1 MVIRLIKDYDST
13 KDSLYLAQQRD
24 DLESIENGLNGLSN
38 SIANH
43 KSAVTAHT
51 SSQVAHGGGLTVYE
65 EIEIAK
71 ARLRNIILEAD
82 GTNIKETLDARV
94 DKRGKVYPSLRD
106 HLIAN
111 ETDLENLDS
120 IIQKEMTFDFTT
132 VPPVY
137 HTNLN
142 LADKTVLQCFVIDE
156 LTGDIYATQ
165 VASGNKDKSE
175 SFTITR
181 MNQNGVML
189 DSMTLIHGGHGT
201 TIGLERE
208 NGKIYIWSNYDVVD
222 SNGNTVGNDLVRFP
236 YTAGATLNGGSGGIK
251 RYNKFNDYYTIPVI
265 DRENG
270 FIAFRVKLNDGNSL
284 VELRKLTDVKSGVNK
299 VLGKVIIPSD
309 LHYLQGFTIDGYDLY
324 WYTGDTNNNTYPC
337 EITQFS
343 FKDGSLKKRIS
354 CDFGYGPD
362 GKYEDGFREPESIF
376 LYKDPK
382 TGKKSLFAGV
392 VTGAVGKRLAKV
404 YAYHSKENAA
414 KFGIDLAQGYQGY
427 KLTQN
432 SGYAKRLPEGLKALK
447 EFRQVGYYYMT
458 TPETKTLSDHPDSGD
473 AGWWFNIAPA
483 DRVGSVIQTLT
494 RNSTARPLKILT
506 RVVTSEGKEGE
517 WSEISAS
524 GKLPW
529 ANLPLKNGA
538 KNPDSNNRLQF
549 AVQGGFLYV
558 RGRVTIPK
566 KDGVDFATLP
576 VSARP
581 KKNAFKGC
589 PVGGTT
595 GDRKIVFRSNGNIS
609 ALGLIANNAGNVT
622 YTYIDEI
629 IKLN

>member
-24 DLESIENGLNGLSN
+24 DLESIENELNGLSN

-51 SSQVAHGGGLTVYE
+51 SSQVAHGSGLTVYE

-71 ARLRNIILEAD
+71 ARLRNIVLEAD
-82 GTNIKETLDARV
+82 GTNIKETIDARV

-106 HLIAN
+106 HLVAN

-120 IIQKEMTFDFTT
+120 MIQKEMSFDFTT

-165 VASGNKDKSE
+165 VASGNQDKSE

-208 NGKIYIWSNYDVVD
+208 NGKMYIWSNYNVVD

-270 FIAFRVKLNDGNSL
+270 FIAFRIRLEDDNSL
-284 VELRKLTDVKSGVNK
+284 VELRKLNDVKNGVNK
-299 VLGKVIIPSD
+299 VLGKVIIPND
-309 LHYLQGFTIDGYDLY
+309 LFYLQGFTIDGYDLY
-324 WYTGDTNNNTYPC
+324 WYTGDTNNKTYPC

-354 CDFGYGPD
+354 CNFGYGPD

-392 VTGAVGKRLAKV
+392 ATGAVGKRLAKV

-432 SGYAKRLPEGLKALK
+432 NGYSKRLPDGLKFLK
-447 EFRQVGYYYMT
+447 EFRQPGFYYMLT
-458 TPETKTLSDHPDSGD
+458 TETKTLSDHPDSGN
-473 AGWWFNIAPA
+473 AGWWLNIAPA
-483 DRVGSVIQTLT
+483 DRAGSVIQTLT
-494 RNSTARPLKILT
+494 RNATARPIKILT
-506 RVVTSEGKEGE
+506 RVVTNTGNVGD

-529 ANLPLKNGA
+529 ADLPLKNGA
-538 KNPDSNNRLQF
+538 KNPDSNYRLQF
-549 AVQGGFLYV
+549 AVQGGFLFV
-558 RGRVTIPK
+558 RGRVTIPQ

-576 VSARP
+576 ASARP
-581 KKNAFKGC
+581 KKNTYKSC
-589 PVGGTT
+589 PVAGTT

-609 ALGLIANNAGNVT
+609 ALGLFAKSASNAT

-629 IKLN
+629 IKLD

>member
-473 AGWWFNIAPA
+473 AGWWLNIAPA

>member
-24 DLESIENGLNGLSN
+24 DLESIENELNGLSN

-51 SSQVAHGGGLTVYE
+51 SSQVAHGSGLTVYE

-71 ARLRNIILEAD
+71 ARLRNIVLEAD
-82 GTNIKETLDARV
+82 GTNIKETIDARV

-106 HLIAN
+106 HLVAN

-120 IIQKEMTFDFTT
+120 MIQKELSFDFTT

-165 VASGNKDKSE
+165 VASGNQDKSE

-189 DSMTLIHGGHGT
+189 DSMTLTHGGHGT

-208 NGKIYIWSNYDVVD
+208 NGKMYIWSNYDVVD

-270 FIAFRVKLNDGNSL
+270 FIAFRIRLKDDNSL
-284 VELRKLTDVKSGVNK
+284 VELRKLSDVKNGVNK

-309 LHYLQGFTIDGYDLY
+309 LFYLQGFTIDGYDLY
-324 WYTGDTNNNTYPC
+324 WYTGDTNNKTYPC

-354 CDFGYGPD
+354 CNFGYGPD

-392 VTGAVGKRLAKV
+392 ATGAVGKRLAKV

-432 SGYAKRLPEGLKALK
+432 SGYAMRLPEGLKALK

-473 AGWWFNIAPA
+473 AGWWLNIAPA

>member
-1 MVIRLIKDYDST
+1 MVIRLIKDYNST

-106 HLIAN
+106 HLVAN

-120 IIQKEMTFDFTT
+120 MIQKELSFDFTT

-142 LADKTVLQCFVIDE
+142 LTDKTVLQCFVIDE

-165 VASGNKDKSE
+165 VASGNQDKSE

-208 NGKIYIWSNYDVVD
+208 NGKMYIWSNYNVVD

-236 YTAGATLNGGSGGIK
+236 YTAGATLNGGSGDIK
-251 RYNKFNDYYTIPVI
+251 RYNKFNDYYTIPAI

-270 FIAFRVKLNDGNSL
+270 LIAFRIRLKDDNSL
-284 VELRKLTDVKSGVNK
+284 VELRKLSDVKNGVNK
-299 VLGKVIIPSD
+299 VLGKVIIPND
-309 LHYLQGFTIDGYDLY
+309 LFYLQGFTIDGYDLY
-324 WYTGDTNNNTYPC
+324 WYTGDTNNKTYPC

-354 CDFGYGPD
+354 CNFGYGPD

-392 VTGAVGKRLAKV
+392 ATGAVGKRLAKV

-432 SGYAKRLPEGLKALK
+432 NGYSKRLPDGLKSLK
-447 EFRQVGYYYMT
+447 EFRQPGFYYMLT
-458 TPETKTLSDHPDSGD
+458 TETKTLSDHPDSGN
-473 AGWWFNIAPA
+473 AGWWLNIAPA
-483 DRVGSVIQTLT
+483 DRAGSVIQTLT
-494 RNSTARPLKILT
+494 RNATARPIKILT
-506 RVVTSEGKEGE
+506 RVVTNDGNVGD
-517 WSEISAS
+517 WSEISLS

-529 ANLPLKNGA
+529 ADLPLKNGA
-538 KNPDSNNRLQF
+538 KNPDSNYRLQF
-549 AVQGGFLYV
+549 AVQGGFLFV
-558 RGRVTIPK
+558 RGRVTIPQ

-576 VSARP
+576 ASARP
-581 KKNAFKGC
+581 KKNTYKSC
-589 PVGGTT
+589 PVAGTT

-609 ALGLIANNAGNVT
+609 ALGLFAKSASNAT

-629 IKLN
+629 IKLD

>member
-24 DLESIENGLNGLSN
+24 DLESIENELNGLSN
-38 SIANH
+38 TIANH

-106 HLIAN
+106 HLVAN

-120 IIQKEMTFDFTT
+120 MIQKELSFDFTT

-165 VASGNKDKSE
+165 VASGNQDKSE

-208 NGKIYIWSNYDVVD
+208 NGKMYIWSNYNVVD

-270 FIAFRVKLNDGNSL
+270 FIAFRIRLKDDNSL
-284 VELRKLTDVKSGVNK
+284 VELRKLSDVKNGVNK
-299 VLGKVIIPSD
+299 VLGKVTIPND
-309 LHYLQGFTIDGYDLY
+309 LFYLQGFTIDGYDLY
-324 WYTGDTNNNTYPC
+324 WYTGDTNNKTYPC
-337 EITQFS
+337 ELALFS

-354 CDFGYGPD
+354 CDFGHGPD
-362 GKYEDGFREPESIF
+362 GKYEDDFREPESIF
-376 LYKDPK
+376 LYKDPT

-392 VTGAVGKRLAKV
+392 ATGAVGKRLAKA
-404 YAYHSKENAA
+404 YAFHSKENAA

-432 SGYAKRLPEGLKALK
+432 NGYSKRLPDGLKSLK
-447 EFRQVGYYYMT
+447 EFRQPGFYYMLT
-458 TPETKTLSDHPDSGD
+458 TETKTLSDHPDSGN
-473 AGWWFNIAPA
+473 AGWWLNIAPA
-483 DRVGSVIQTLT
+483 DRAGSVIQTLT
-494 RNSTARPLKILT
+494 RNATARPIKILT
-506 RVVTSEGKEGE
+506 RVVTNTGNVGD

-529 ANLPLKNGA
+529 ADLPLKNGA
-538 KNPDSNNRLQF
+538 KNPDSNYRLQF
-549 AVQGGFLYV
+549 AVQGGFLFV
-558 RGRVTIPK
+558 RGRVTIPQ

-576 VSARP
+576 ASARP
-581 KKNAFKGC
+581 KKNTYKSC
-589 PVGGTT
+589 PVAGTT

-609 ALGLIANNAGNVT
+609 ALGLFAKSASNAT

-629 IKLN
+629 IKLD

>member
-24 DLESIENGLNGLSN
+24 DLESIENELNGLSN

-51 SSQVAHGGGLTVYE
+51 SSQVSHGSGLTVYE

-71 ARLRNIILEAD
+71 ARLRNIVLEAD
-82 GTNIKETLDARV
+82 GTNIKETIDARV

-111 ETDLENLDS
+111 ETDLENLGS

-251 RYNKFNDYYTIPVI
+251 RYNKFNDYYTVPVI

-324 WYTGDTNNNTYPC
+324 WYTGDTNNNSYPC

-376 LYKDPK
+376 LYKNPK

-473 AGWWFNIAPA
+473 AGWWLNIAPA

-538 KNPDSNNRLQF
+538 KNPDSNYRLQF
-549 AVQGGFLYV
+549 AVQGGFLFV
-558 RGRVTIPK
+558 RGRVTIPQ

-576 VSARP
+576 ASARP
-581 KKNAFKGC
+581 KKNTYKSC
-589 PVGGTT
+589 PVAGTT

-609 ALGLIANNAGNVT
+609 ALGLFAKSASNAT

-629 IKLN
+629 IKLD

>member
-106 HLIAN
+106 HLVAN

-120 IIQKEMTFDFTT
+120 MIQKELSFDFTT
-132 VPPVY
+132 VTPVY

-208 NGKIYIWSNYDVVD
+208 NGKVYIWSNYNVVD

-236 YTAGATLNGGSGGIK
+236 YTAGVTLNGGSGGIK

-270 FIAFRVKLNDGNSL
+270 FIAFRIRLQDDNSL
-284 VELRKLTDVKSGVNK
+284 VELRKLSDVKNGVNK

-309 LHYLQGFTIDGYDLY
+309 LFYLQGFTIDGYDLY
-324 WYTGDTNNNTYPC
+324 WYTGDTNNKTYPC

-354 CDFGYGPD
+354 CNFGYGPD

-392 VTGAVGKRLAKV
+392 ATGAVGKRLAKV

-432 SGYAKRLPEGLKALK
+432 NGYSKRLPDGLKSLK
-447 EFRQVGYYYMT
+447 EFRQPGFYYMLT
-458 TPETKTLSDHPDSGD
+458 TETKTLSDHPDSGN
-473 AGWWFNIAPA
+473 AGWWLNIAPA
-483 DRVGSVIQTLT
+483 DRAGSVIQTLT
-494 RNSTARPLKILT
+494 RNATARPIKILT
-506 RVVTSEGKEGE
+506 RVVTNTGNVGD

-529 ANLPLKNGA
+529 ADLPLKNGA
-538 KNPDSNNRLQF
+538 KNPDSNYRLQF
-549 AVQGGFLYV
+549 AVQGGFLFV
-558 RGRVTIPK
+558 RGRVTIPQ

-576 VSARP
+576 ASARP
-581 KKNAFKGC
+581 KKNTYKSC
-589 PVGGTT
+589 PVAGTT

-609 ALGLIANNAGNVT
+609 ALGLFAKSASNAT

-629 IKLN
+629 IKLD

>member
-189 DSMTLIHGGHGT
+189 DSMTLKHGGHGT

-473 AGWWFNIAPA
+473 AGWWLNIAPA

>member
-51 SSQVAHGGGLTVYE
+51 SSQVAHGSGLTVYE

-71 ARLRNIILEAD
+71 ARLRNIVLEAD
-82 GTNIKETLDARV
+82 GTNIKETIDARV
-94 DKRGKVYPSLRD
+94 DKRGKIYPSLRD
-106 HLIAN
+106 HLVAN

-120 IIQKEMTFDFTT
+120 MIQKEMSFDFTT

-165 VASGNKDKSE
+165 VASGNQDKSE

-208 NGKIYIWSNYDVVD
+208 NGKMYIWSNYDVVD

-299 VLGKVIIPSD
+299 VLGKVTIPSD

-362 GKYEDGFREPESIF
+362 GKYEDDFREPESIF
-376 LYKDPK
+376 LYKDPM

-473 AGWWFNIAPA
+473 AGWWLNIAPA

-529 ANLPLKNGA
+529 ENLPLKNGA

>member
-51 SSQVAHGGGLTVYE
+51 SSQVAHGSGLTVYE
-65 EIEIAK
+65 EIEVAK
-71 ARLRNIILEAD
+71 ARLRNIVLEAD
-82 GTNIKETLDARV
+82 GTNIKETIDARV

-106 HLIAN
+106 HLVAN

-120 IIQKEMTFDFTT
+120 MIQKEMSFDFTT

-165 VASGNKDKSE
+165 VASGNQDKSE

-208 NGKIYIWSNYDVVD
+208 NGKVYIWSNYNVVD

-251 RYNKFNDYYTIPVI
+251 RFNKFNDYYTVPVI

-270 FIAFRVKLNDGNSL
+270 LIAFRIKLKDDNSL
-284 VELRKLTDVKSGVNK
+284 VELRKLSDVKNGVNK

-309 LHYLQGFTIDGYDLY
+309 LFYLQGFTIDGYDLY
-324 WYTGDTNNNTYPC
+324 WYTGDTNNKTYPC

-354 CDFGYGPD
+354 CNFGYGPD

-392 VTGAVGKRLAKV
+392 ATGAVGKRLAKV

-432 SGYAKRLPEGLKALK
+432 NGYSKRLPDGLKSLK
-447 EFRQVGYYYMT
+447 EFRQPGFYYMLT
-458 TPETKTLSDHPDSGD
+458 TETKTLSDHPDSGN
-473 AGWWFNIAPA
+473 AGWWLNIAPA
-483 DRVGSVIQTLT
+483 DRAGSVIQTLT
-494 RNSTARPLKILT
+494 RNATARPIKILT
-506 RVVTSEGKEGE
+506 RVVTNDGKVGD
-517 WSEISAS
+517 WSEVSAS

-529 ANLPLKNGA
+529 ADLPLKNGA
-538 KNPDSNNRLQF
+538 KNPDSKNRLQF

-558 RGRVTIPK
+558 RGRVIIPK

-581 KKNAFKGC
+581 KKNVFKSC
-589 PVGGTT
+589 PVAGTT
-595 GDRKIVFRSNGNIS
+595 GERKIVFRSIGNIS
-609 ALGLIANNAGNVT
+609 ALGIFVKNESNAT

-629 IKLN
+629 IKLD

>member
-106 HLIAN
+106 HLVAN

-120 IIQKEMTFDFTT
+120 MIQKELSFDFTT
-132 VPPVY
+132 VTPVY

-181 MNQNGVML
+181 MNQNGVMQ

-208 NGKIYIWSNYDVVD
+208 NGKVYIWSNYNVVD

-236 YTAGATLNGGSGGIK
+236 YTAGVTLNGGSGGIK

-270 FIAFRVKLNDGNSL
+270 FIAFRIRLQDDNSL
-284 VELRKLTDVKSGVNK
+284 VELRKLSDVKNGVNK

-309 LHYLQGFTIDGYDLY
+309 LFYLQGFTIDGYDLY
-324 WYTGDTNNNTYPC
+324 WYTGDTNNKTYPC

-354 CDFGYGPD
+354 CNFGYGPD

-392 VTGAVGKRLAKV
+392 ATGAVGKRLAKV

-432 SGYAKRLPEGLKALK
+432 NGYSKRLPDGLKSLK
-447 EFRQVGYYYMT
+447 EFRQPGFYYMLT
-458 TPETKTLSDHPDSGD
+458 TETKTLSDHPDSGN
-473 AGWWFNIAPA
+473 AGWWLNIAPA
-483 DRVGSVIQTLT
+483 DHAGSVIQTLT
-494 RNSTARPLKILT
+494 RNATARPIKILT
-506 RVVTSEGKEGE
+506 RVVTNTGNVGE

-529 ANLPLKNGA
+529 ADLPLKNGA
-538 KNPDSNNRLQF
+538 KNPDSNYRLQF
-549 AVQGGFLYV
+549 AVQGGFLFV
-558 RGRVTIPK
+558 RGRVTIPQ

-576 VSARP
+576 ASARP
-581 KKNAFKGC
+581 KKNTYKSC
-589 PVGGTT
+589 PVAGTT

-609 ALGLIANNAGNVT
+609 ALGLFAKSASNAT

-629 IKLN
+629 IKLD

>member
-24 DLESIENGLNGLSN
+24 DLESIENELNGLSN
-38 SIANH
+38 TIANH

-51 SSQVAHGGGLTVYE
+51 SSQVAHGSGLTVYE

-71 ARLRNIILEAD
+71 ARLRNIVLEAD
-82 GTNIKETLDARV
+82 GTNIKETIDARV

-106 HLIAN
+106 HLVAN

-120 IIQKEMTFDFTT
+120 MIQKEMSFDFTT

-165 VASGNKDKSE
+165 VASGNQDKSE

-208 NGKIYIWSNYDVVD
+208 NGKVYIWSNYNVVD

-270 FIAFRVKLNDGNSL
+270 FIAFRIRLEDDNSL
-284 VELRKLTDVKSGVNK
+284 VELRKLNDVKNGVNK
-299 VLGKVIIPSD
+299 VLGKVIIPND
-309 LHYLQGFTIDGYDLY
+309 LFYLQGFTIDGYDLY
-324 WYTGDTNNNTYPC
+324 WYTGDTNNKTYPC

-354 CDFGYGPD
+354 CNFGYGPD

-392 VTGAVGKRLAKV
+392 ATGAVGKRLAKV

-432 SGYAKRLPEGLKALK
+432 NGYSKRLPDGLKSLK
-447 EFRQVGYYYMT
+447 EFRQPGFYYMLT
-458 TPETKTLSDHPDSGD
+458 TETKTLSDHPDSGN
-473 AGWWFNIAPA
+473 AGWWLNIAPA
-483 DRVGSVIQTLT
+483 DRAGSVIQTLT
-494 RNSTARPLKILT
+494 RNATARPIKILT
-506 RVVTSEGKEGE
+506 RVVTNTGNVGD

-529 ANLPLKNGA
+529 ADLPLKNGV
-538 KNPDSNNRLQF
+538 KNPDSNYRLQF
-549 AVQGGFLYV
+549 AVQGGFLFV
-558 RGRVTIPK
+558 RGRVTIPQ

-576 VSARP
+576 ASARP
-581 KKNAFKGC
+581 KKNTYKSC
-589 PVGGTT
+589 PVAGTT

-609 ALGLIANNAGNVT
+609 ALGLFAKSASNAT

-629 IKLN
+629 IKLD

>member
-24 DLESIENGLNGLSN
+24 DLESIENELNGLSN

-51 SSQVAHGGGLTVYE
+51 SSQVAHGSGLTVYE

-71 ARLRNIILEAD
+71 ARLRNIVLEAD
-82 GTNIKETLDARV
+82 GTNIKETIDARV

-120 IIQKEMTFDFTT
+120 MIQKEMSFDFTT

-165 VASGNKDKSE
+165 VASGNQDKSE

-208 NGKIYIWSNYDVVD
+208 NGKMYIWSNYNVVD

-251 RYNKFNDYYTIPVI
+251 RYNKFNDYYTVPVI

-270 FIAFRVKLNDGNSL
+270 LIAFRIKLKDDNSL
-284 VELRKLTDVKSGVNK
+284 VELRKLSDVKNGVNK

-309 LHYLQGFTIDGYDLY
+309 LFYLQGFTIDGYDLY
-324 WYTGDTNNNTYPC
+324 WYTGDTNNKTYPC

-354 CDFGYGPD
+354 CNFGYGPD

-392 VTGAVGKRLAKV
+392 ATGAVGKRLAKV

-432 SGYAKRLPEGLKALK
+432 NGYSKRLPDGLKSLK
-447 EFRQVGYYYMT
+447 EFRQPGFYYMLT
-458 TPETKTLSDHPDSGD
+458 TETKTLSDHPDSGN
-473 AGWWFNIAPA
+473 AGWWLNIAPA
-483 DRVGSVIQTLT
+483 DRAGSVIQTLT
-494 RNSTARPLKILT
+494 RNATARPIKILT
-506 RVVTSEGKEGE
+506 RVVTNDGKVGD
-517 WSEISAS
+517 WSEVSAS

-529 ANLPLKNGA
+529 ADLPLKNGA
-538 KNPDSNNRLQF
+538 KNPDSNYRLQF
-549 AVQGGFLYV
+549 AVQGGFLFV
-558 RGRVTIPK
+558 RGRVTIPQ

-581 KKNAFKGC
+581 KKNTYKSC
-589 PVGGTT
+589 PVAGTT

-609 ALGLIANNAGNVT
+609 ALGLFAKSASNAT

-629 IKLN
+629 IKLD

>member
-24 DLESIENGLNGLSN
+24 DLESIENELNGLSN

-51 SSQVAHGGGLTVYE
+51 SSQVAHGSGLTVYE

-71 ARLRNIILEAD
+71 ARLRNIVLEAD
-82 GTNIKETLDARV
+82 GTNIKETIDARV
-94 DKRGKVYPSLRD
+94 NKRGKVYPSLRD
-106 HLIAN
+106 HLVAN

-120 IIQKEMTFDFTT
+120 MIQKEMSFDFTT

-165 VASGNKDKSE
+165 VASGNQDKSE

-208 NGKIYIWSNYDVVD
+208 NGKMYIWSNYNVVD

-236 YTAGATLNGGSGGIK
+236 YTAGATFNGGSGGIR

-270 FIAFRVKLNDGNSL
+270 FIAFRIRLEDDNSL
-284 VELRKLTDVKSGVNK
+284 VELRKLNDVKNGVNK
-299 VLGKVIIPSD
+299 VLGKVIIPND
-309 LHYLQGFTIDGYDLY
+309 LFYLQGFTIDGYDLY
-324 WYTGDTNNNTYPC
+324 WYTGDTNNKTYPC

-354 CDFGYGPD
+354 CNFGYGPD

-392 VTGAVGKRLAKV
+392 ATGAVGKRLAKV

-432 SGYAKRLPEGLKALK
+432 NGYSKRLPDGLKSLK
-447 EFRQVGYYYMT
+447 EFRQPGFYYMLT
-458 TPETKTLSDHPDSGD
+458 TETKTLSDHPDSGN
-473 AGWWFNIAPA
+473 AGWWLNIAPA
-483 DRVGSVIQTLT
+483 DRAGSVIQTLT
-494 RNSTARPLKILT
+494 RNATARPIKILT
-506 RVVTSEGKEGE
+506 RVVTNTGNVGD

-529 ANLPLKNGA
+529 ADLPLKNGA
-538 KNPDSNNRLQF
+538 KNPESNYRLQF
-549 AVQGGFLYV
+549 AVQGGFLFV
-558 RGRVTIPK
+558 RGRVTIPQ

-576 VSARP
+576 ASARP
-581 KKNAFKGC
+581 KKNTYKSC
-589 PVGGTT
+589 PVAGTT

-609 ALGLIANNAGNVT
+609 ALGLFAKSASNAT

-629 IKLN
+629 IKLD

>member
-24 DLESIENGLNGLSN
+24 DLESIENELNGLSN

-51 SSQVAHGGGLTVYE
+51 SSQVAHGSGLTVYE

-71 ARLRNIILEAD
+71 ARLRNIVLEAD
-82 GTNIKETLDARV
+82 GTNIKETIDARV

-106 HLIAN
+106 HLVAN

-120 IIQKEMTFDFTT
+120 MIQKELSFDFTT

-165 VASGNKDKSE
+165 VASGNQDKSE

-208 NGKIYIWSNYDVVD
+208 NGKVYIWSNYNVVD

-270 FIAFRVKLNDGNSL
+270 FIAFRIRLKDDNSL
-284 VELRKLTDVKSGVNK
+284 VELRKLSDVKNGVNK

-309 LHYLQGFTIDGYDLY
+309 LFYLQGFTIDGYDLY
-324 WYTGDTNNNTYPC
+324 WYTGDTNNKTYPC

-354 CDFGYGPD
+354 CNFGYGPD

-392 VTGAVGKRLAKV
+392 ATGAVGKRLAKV

-432 SGYAKRLPEGLKALK
+432 NGYSKRLPDGLKSLK
-447 EFRQVGYYYMT
+447 EFRQPGFYYMLT
-458 TPETKTLSDHPDSGD
+458 TETKTLSDHPDSGN
-473 AGWWFNIAPA
+473 AGWWLNIAPA
-483 DRVGSVIQTLT
+483 DRAGSVIQTLT
-494 RNSTARPLKILT
+494 RNATARPIKILT
-506 RVVTSEGKEGE
+506 RVVTNDGKVGD
-517 WSEISAS
+517 WSEVSAS

-529 ANLPLKNGA
+529 ADLPLKNGA
-538 KNPDSNNRLQF
+538 KNPDSNYRLQF
-549 AVQGGFLYV
+549 AVQGGFLFV
-558 RGRVTIPK
+558 RGRVTIPQ

-581 KKNAFKGC
+581 KKNTYKSC
-589 PVGGTT
+589 PVAGTT

-609 ALGLIANNAGNVT
+609 ALGLFAKSASNAT

-629 IKLN
+629 IKLD

>member
-24 DLESIENGLNGLSN
+24 DLESIENELNGLSN

-51 SSQVAHGGGLTVYE
+51 SSQVAHGSGLTVYE

-71 ARLRNIILEAD
+71 ARLRNIVLEAD
-82 GTNIKETLDARV
+82 GTNIKETIDARV

-106 HLIAN
+106 HLVAN

-120 IIQKEMTFDFTT
+120 MIQKEMSFDFTT

-142 LADKTVLQCFVIDE
+142 LADKTILQCFVIDE

-165 VASGNKDKSE
+165 VASGNQDKSE

-208 NGKIYIWSNYDVVD
+208 NGKMYIWSNYNVVD

-270 FIAFRVKLNDGNSL
+270 LIAFRIRLEDDNSL
-284 VELRKLTDVKSGVNK
+284 VELRKLNDVKNGVNK
-299 VLGKVIIPSD
+299 VLGKVIIPND
-309 LHYLQGFTIDGYDLY
+309 LFYLQGFTIDGYDLY
-324 WYTGDTNNNTYPC
+324 WYTGDTNNKTYPC

-343 FKDGSLKKRIS
+343 FKDGNLKKRIS
-354 CDFGYGPD
+354 CNFGYGPD

-392 VTGAVGKRLAKV
+392 ATGAVGKRLAKV

-432 SGYAKRLPEGLKALK
+432 NGYSKRLPDGLKSLK
-447 EFRQVGYYYMT
+447 EFRQPGFYYMLT
-458 TPETKTLSDHPDSGD
+458 TETKTLSDHPDSGN
-473 AGWWFNIAPA
+473 AGWWLNIAPA
-483 DRVGSVIQTLT
+483 DRAGSVIQTLT
-494 RNSTARPLKILT
+494 RNATARPIKILT
-506 RVVTSEGKEGE
+506 RVVTNTGNVGD

-529 ANLPLKNGA
+529 ADLPLKNGA
-538 KNPDSNNRLQF
+538 KNPDSNYRLQF
-549 AVQGGFLYV
+549 AVQGGFLFV
-558 RGRVTIPK
+558 RGRVTIPQ

-576 VSARP
+576 ASARP
-581 KKNAFKGC
+581 KKNTYKSC
-589 PVGGTT
+589 PVAGTT

-609 ALGLIANNAGNVT
+609 ALGLFAKSESNAT

-629 IKLN
+629 IKLD

>member
-24 DLESIENGLNGLSN
+24 DLESIEHGLNGLSN

-51 SSQVAHGGGLTVYE
+51 SSQVAHGNGLTVYE

-71 ARLRNIILEAD
+71 ARLRNIVLEAD
-82 GTNIKETLDARV
+82 GTNIKETIDARV

-106 HLIAN
+106 HLVAN
-111 ETDLENLDS
+111 ETNLENLDS
-120 IIQKEMTFDFTT
+120 MIQKEMSFDFTT

-165 VASGNKDKSE
+165 VASGNQDKSE

-181 MNQNGVML
+181 MNKNGVML

-208 NGKIYIWSNYDVVD
+208 NGKVYIWSNYNVVD

-270 FIAFRVKLNDGNSL
+270 FIAFRIRLQDDNSL
-284 VELRKLTDVKSGVNK
+284 VELRKLSDVKNGVNK
-299 VLGKVIIPSD
+299 VLGKVIIPGD
-309 LHYLQGFTIDGYDLY
+309 LFYLQGFTIDGYDLY
-324 WYTGDTNNNTYPC
+324 WYTGDTNNKTYPC

-354 CDFGYGPD
+354 CNFGYGPD

-392 VTGAVGKRLAKV
+392 ATGAVGKRLAKV

-458 TPETKTLSDHPDSGD
+458 TLETKTLSDHPDSGD
-473 AGWWFNIAPA
+473 AGWWLNIAPA

-538 KNPDSNNRLQF
+538 KNPDSNYRLQF
-549 AVQGGFLYV
+549 AVQGGFLFV
-558 RGRVTIPK
+558 RGRVTIPQ

-576 VSARP
+576 ASARP
-581 KKNAFKGC
+581 KKNTYKSC
-589 PVGGTT
+589 PVAGTT

-609 ALGLIANNAGNVT
+609 ALGLFAKSASNAT

-629 IKLN
+629 IKLD

>member
-24 DLESIENGLNGLSN
+24 DLESIENELNGLSN

-51 SSQVAHGGGLTVYE
+51 SSQVAHGSGLTVYE

-71 ARLRNIILEAD
+71 ARLSNIVLEAD
-82 GTNIKETLDARV
+82 GTNIKETIDARV

-106 HLIAN
+106 HLVAN

-120 IIQKEMTFDFTT
+120 MIQKELSFDFTT
-132 VPPVY
+132 VLPVY

-165 VASGNKDKSE
+165 VASGNQDKSE

-208 NGKIYIWSNYDVVD
+208 NGKMYIWSNYDVVD
-222 SNGNTVGNDLVRFP
+222 SNGNAVGNDLVRFP

-270 FIAFRVKLNDGNSL
+270 FIAFRVKLIDGNSL
-284 VELRKLTDVKSGVNK
+284 VELRKLSDVKNGVNK

-309 LHYLQGFTIDGYDLY
+309 LFYLQGFTIDGYDLY
-324 WYTGDTNNNTYPC
+324 WYTGDTNNKTYPC

-354 CDFGYGPD
+354 CNFGYGPD

-392 VTGAVGKRLAKV
+392 ATGAVGKRLAKV

-432 SGYAKRLPEGLKALK
+432 NGYSKRLPDGLKSLK
-447 EFRQVGYYYMT
+447 EFRQPGFYYMLT
-458 TPETKTLSDHPDSGD
+458 TETKTLSDHPDSGN
-473 AGWWFNIAPA
+473 AGWWLNIAPA
-483 DRVGSVIQTLT
+483 DRAGSVIQTLT
-494 RNSTARPLKILT
+494 RNATARPIKILT
-506 RVVTSEGKEGE
+506 RVVTNDGKVGD

-538 KNPDSNNRLQF
+538 KNPDSNYRLQF
-549 AVQGGFLYV
+549 AVQGGFLFV
-558 RGRVTIPK
+558 RGRVTIPQ

-576 VSARP
+576 ASARP
-581 KKNAFKGC
+581 KKNTYKSC
-589 PVGGTT
+589 PVAGTT

-609 ALGLIANNAGNVT
+609 ALGLFAKSASNAT

-629 IKLN
+629 IKLD

>member
-38 SIANH
+38 SIATH

-94 DKRGKVYPSLRD
+94 DKRGKIYPSLRD
-106 HLIAN
+106 HLVAN

-120 IIQKEMTFDFTT
+120 MIQKEMSFDFTT

-165 VASGNKDKSE
+165 VASGNQDKSE

-208 NGKIYIWSNYDVVD
+208 NGKMYIWSNYDVVD
-222 SNGNTVGNDLVRFP
+222 SNGNAVGNDLVRFP

-270 FIAFRVKLNDGNSL
+270 FIAFRVKLIDGNSL
-284 VELRKLTDVKSGVNK
+284 VELRTLSDVKSGVNK
-299 VLGKVIIPSD
+299 VLGKVTIPSD

-324 WYTGDTNNNTYPC
+324 WYTGDTNNKTYPC
-337 EITQFS
+337 ELALFS
-343 FKDGSLKKRIS
+343 FKDGKLKKRIS

-362 GKYEDGFREPESIF
+362 GKYEDGFREPESVF

-392 VTGAVGKRLAKV
+392 ATGAVGKRLAKV
-404 YAYHSKENAA
+404 YAFHSKENAA

-432 SGYAKRLPEGLKALK
+432 SGYAKRLPEGLKSLK

-458 TPETKTLSDHPDSGD
+458 TPETNTLSDHPDSGD
-473 AGWWFNIAPA
+473 AGWWLNVAPA

>member
-94 DKRGKVYPSLRD
+94 DKRGKIYPSLRD
-106 HLIAN
+106 HLVAN

-120 IIQKEMTFDFTT
+120 MIQKEMSFDFTT

-165 VASGNKDKSE
+165 VASGNQDKSE

-208 NGKIYIWSNYDVVD
+208 NGKMYIWSNYDVVD
-222 SNGNTVGNDLVRFP
+222 SNGNAVGNDLVRFP

-284 VELRKLTDVKSGVNK
+284 VELRKLSDVKSGVNK
-299 VLGKVIIPSD
+299 VLGKVTIPSD

-324 WYTGDTNNNTYPC
+324 WYTGDTDNKTYPC
-337 EITQFS
+337 ELALFS
-343 FKDGSLKKRIS
+343 FKDGKLKKRIS

-362 GKYEDGFREPESIF
+362 GKYEDGFREPESVF
-376 LYKDPK
+376 LYKDPR

-392 VTGAVGKRLAKV
+392 ATGAVGKRLAKV
-404 YAYHSKENAA
+404 YAFHSKENAA

-432 SGYAKRLPEGLKALK
+432 SGYAKRLPEGLKSLK

-473 AGWWFNIAPA
+473 AGWWLNVAPA

-581 KKNAFKGC
+581 KKNAFRGC

-609 ALGLIANNAGNVT
+609 ALGLISNNAGNVT

>member
-51 SSQVAHGGGLTVYE
+51 SSQVAHGSGLTVYE

-71 ARLRNIILEAD
+71 ARLRNIVLEAD
-82 GTNIKETLDARV
+82 GTNIKETIDARV
-94 DKRGKVYPSLRD
+94 DKRGKIYPSLRD
-106 HLIAN
+106 HLVAN

-120 IIQKEMTFDFTT
+120 MIQKEMSFDFTT

-165 VASGNKDKSE
+165 VASGNQDKSE

-208 NGKIYIWSNYDVVD
+208 NGKMYIWSNYDVVD

-299 VLGKVIIPSD
+299 VLGKVTIPSD

-362 GKYEDGFREPESIF
+362 GKYEDDFREPESIF
-376 LYKDPK
+376 LYKDPM

-473 AGWWFNIAPA
+473 AGWWLNIAPA

-558 RGRVTIPK
+558 RGRVTIP
-566 KDGVDFATLP
+566 
-576 VSARP
+576 
-581 KKNAFKGC
+581 
-589 PVGGTT
+589 
-595 GDRKIVFRSNGNIS
+595 
-609 ALGLIANNAGNVT
+609 
-622 YTYIDEI
+622 
-629 IKLN
+629 

>member
-51 SSQVAHGGGLTVYE
+51 SSQVAHGSGLTVYE

-71 ARLRNIILEAD
+71 ARLRNIVLEAD
-82 GTNIKETLDARV
+82 GTNIKETIDARV

-106 HLIAN
+106 HLVAN

-120 IIQKEMTFDFTT
+120 MIQKEMSFDFTT

-165 VASGNKDKSE
+165 VASGNQDKSE

-208 NGKIYIWSNYDVVD
+208 NGKVYIWSNYNVVD

-270 FIAFRVKLNDGNSL
+270 FIAFRIRLQDDNSL
-284 VELRKLTDVKSGVNK
+284 VELRKLSDVKNGVNK

-309 LHYLQGFTIDGYDLY
+309 LFYLQGFTIDGYDLY
-324 WYTGDTNNNTYPC
+324 WYTGDTNNKTYPC

-354 CDFGYGPD
+354 CNFGYGLD

-392 VTGAVGKRLAKV
+392 ATGAVGKRLAKV

-432 SGYAKRLPEGLKALK
+432 NGYSKRLPDGLKSLK
-447 EFRQVGYYYMT
+447 EFRQPGFYYMLT
-458 TPETKTLSDHPDSGD
+458 TETKTLSDHPDSGN
-473 AGWWFNIAPA
+473 AGWWLNIAPA
-483 DRVGSVIQTLT
+483 DRAGSVIQTLT
-494 RNSTARPLKILT
+494 RNATARPIKILT
-506 RVVTSEGKEGE
+506 RVVTNDGKVGD
-517 WSEISAS
+517 WSEVSAS

-529 ANLPLKNGA
+529 ADLPLKNGA
-538 KNPDSNNRLQF
+538 KNPDSNYRLQF
-549 AVQGGFLYV
+549 AVQGGFLFV
-558 RGRVTIPK
+558 RGRVTIPQ

-576 VSARP
+576 ASARP
-581 KKNAFKGC
+581 KKNTYKSC
-589 PVGGTT
+589 PVAGTT

-609 ALGLIANNAGNVT
+609 ALGLFAKSASNAT

-629 IKLN
+629 IKLD

>member
-51 SSQVAHGGGLTVYE
+51 SSQVAHGSGLTVYE

-71 ARLRNIILEAD
+71 ARLRNIVLEAD
-82 GTNIKETLDARV
+82 GTNIKETIDARV

-120 IIQKEMTFDFTT
+120 MIQKEMSFDFTT

-165 VASGNKDKSE
+165 VASGNQDKSE

-181 MNQNGVML
+181 MNKNGVML

-208 NGKIYIWSNYDVVD
+208 NGKVYIWSNYNVVD

-265 DRENG
+265 DRGNG
-270 FIAFRVKLNDGNSL
+270 FIAFRIRLQDDNSL
-284 VELRKLTDVKSGVNK
+284 VELRKLSDVKNGVNK
-299 VLGKVIIPSD
+299 VLGKVVIPND
-309 LHYLQGFTIDGYDLY
+309 LFYLQGFTIDGYDLY
-324 WYTGDTNNNTYPC
+324 WYTGDANNKTYPC

-343 FKDGSLKKRIS
+343 FKDGGLKKRIS

-362 GKYEDGFREPESIF
+362 GKYEDGFRESESIF

-392 VTGAVGKRLAKV
+392 ATGAVGKRLAKV

-432 SGYAKRLPEGLKALK
+432 NGYSKRLPDGLKSLK
-447 EFRQVGYYYMT
+447 EFRQPGFYYMLT
-458 TPETKTLSDHPDSGD
+458 TETKTLSDHPDSGN
-473 AGWWFNIAPA
+473 AGWWLNIAPA
-483 DRVGSVIQTLT
+483 DRAGSVIQTLT
-494 RNSTARPLKILT
+494 RNATARPIKILT
-506 RVVTSEGKEGE
+506 RVVTNDGNVGE
-517 WSEISAS
+517 WSEISTS

-538 KNPDSNNRLQF
+538 KNPDSNYRLQF
-549 AVQGGFLYV
+549 AVQGGFLFV
-558 RGRVTIPK
+558 RGRVTIPQ

-576 VSARP
+576 ASARP
-581 KKNAFKGC
+581 KKNTYKSC
-589 PVGGTT
+589 PVAGTT

-609 ALGLIANNAGNVT
+609 ALGLFAKSASNAT

-629 IKLN
+629 IKLD

>member
-43 KSAVTAHT
+43 KSAVTAHI
-51 SSQVAHGGGLTVYE
+51 SSQVAHGSGLTVYE

-71 ARLRNIILEAD
+71 ARLRNIVLEAD
-82 GTNIKETLDARV
+82 GTNIKETIDARV

-106 HLIAN
+106 HLVAN
-111 ETDLENLDS
+111 ETNLENLDS
-120 IIQKEMTFDFTT
+120 MIQKELSFDFTT

-156 LTGDIYATQ
+156 MTGDIYATQ
-165 VASGNKDKSE
+165 VASGNQDKSE

-181 MNQNGVML
+181 MNKNGVML

-208 NGKIYIWSNYDVVD
+208 NGKVYIWSNYNVVD

-270 FIAFRVKLNDGNSL
+270 FIAFRIRLQDDNSL
-284 VELRKLTDVKSGVNK
+284 VELRKLSDVKNGVNK
-299 VLGKVIIPSD
+299 VLGKVIIPND
-309 LHYLQGFTIDGYDLY
+309 LFYLQGFTIDGYDLY
-324 WYTGDTNNNTYPC
+324 WYTGDTNNKTYPC

-392 VTGAVGKRLAKV
+392 ATGAVGKRLAKV

-414 KFGIDLAQGYQGY
+414 KFGIDLAHGYQGY

-432 SGYAKRLPEGLKALK
+432 NGYSKRLPDGLKSLK
-447 EFRQVGYYYMT
+447 EFRQPGFYYMLT
-458 TPETKTLSDHPDSGD
+458 TETKTLSDHPDSGN
-473 AGWWFNIAPA
+473 AGWWLNIAPA
-483 DRVGSVIQTLT
+483 DRAGSVIQTLT
-494 RNSTARPLKILT
+494 RNATARPIKILT
-506 RVVTSEGKEGE
+506 RVVTNDGNVGD

-529 ANLPLKNGA
+529 ADLPLKNGA
-538 KNPDSNNRLQF
+538 KNPDSNYRLQF
-549 AVQGGFLYV
+549 AVQGGFLFV
-558 RGRVTIPK
+558 RGRVTIPQ

-576 VSARP
+576 ASARP
-581 KKNAFKGC
+581 IKNTYKSC
-589 PVGGTT
+589 PVAGTT

-609 ALGLIANNAGNVT
+609 ALGLFAKSASNAT

-629 IKLN
+629 IKLD

>member
-24 DLESIENGLNGLSN
+24 DLESIENELNGLSN

-51 SSQVAHGGGLTVYE
+51 SSQVAHGSGLTVYE

-71 ARLRNIILEAD
+71 ARLRNIVLEAD
-82 GTNIKETLDARV
+82 GTNIKETIDARV

-106 HLIAN
+106 HLVAN

-120 IIQKEMTFDFTT
+120 MIQKELSFDFTT

-165 VASGNKDKSE
+165 VASGNQDKSE

-208 NGKIYIWSNYDVVD
+208 NGKVYIWSNYNVVD

-270 FIAFRVKLNDGNSL
+270 FIAFRIRLKDDNSL
-284 VELRKLTDVKSGVNK
+284 VELRKLSDVKNGVNK

-309 LHYLQGFTIDGYDLY
+309 LFYLQGFTIDGYDLY
-324 WYTGDTNNNTYPC
+324 WYTGDTNNKTYPC

-354 CDFGYGPD
+354 CNFGYGPD

-392 VTGAVGKRLAKV
+392 ATGAVGKRLAKV

-414 KFGIDLAQGYQGY
+414 KFGIDLAKGYQGY

-432 SGYAKRLPEGLKALK
+432 NGYSKRLPDGLKSLK
-447 EFRQVGYYYMT
+447 EFRQPGFYYMLT
-458 TPETKTLSDHPDSGD
+458 TETKTLSDHPDSGN
-473 AGWWFNIAPA
+473 AGWWLNIAPA
-483 DRVGSVIQTLT
+483 DRAGSVIQTLT
-494 RNSTARPLKILT
+494 RNATARPIKILT
-506 RVVTSEGKEGE
+506 RVVTNDGKVGD
-517 WSEISAS
+517 WSEVSAS

-529 ANLPLKNGA
+529 ADLPLKNGA
-538 KNPDSNNRLQF
+538 KNPDSNYRLQF
-549 AVQGGFLYV
+549 AVQGGFLFV
-558 RGRVTIPK
+558 RGRVTIPQ

-581 KKNAFKGC
+581 KKNTYKSC
-589 PVGGTT
+589 PVAGTT

-609 ALGLIANNAGNVT
+609 ALGLFAKSASNAT

-629 IKLN
+629 IKLD

>member
-24 DLESIENGLNGLSN
+24 DLESIENELNGLSN

-51 SSQVAHGGGLTVYE
+51 SSQVAHGSGLTVYE

-71 ARLRNIILEAD
+71 ARLRNIVLEAD
-82 GTNIKETLDARV
+82 GTNIKETIDARV

-106 HLIAN
+106 HLVAN

-120 IIQKEMTFDFTT
+120 MIQKEMSFDFTT

-156 LTGDIYATQ
+156 FTGDIYATQ
-165 VASGNKDKSE
+165 VASGNQDKSE

-208 NGKIYIWSNYDVVD
+208 NGKVYIWSNYNVVD

-270 FIAFRVKLNDGNSL
+270 FIAFRIRLEDDNSL
-284 VELRKLTDVKSGVNK
+284 VELRKLNDVKNGVNK
-299 VLGKVIIPSD
+299 VLGKVIIPND
-309 LHYLQGFTIDGYDLY
+309 LFYLQGFTIDGYDLY
-324 WYTGDTNNNTYPC
+324 WYTGDTNNKTYPC

-354 CDFGYGPD
+354 CNFGYGPD

-392 VTGAVGKRLAKV
+392 ATGAVGKRLAKV

-432 SGYAKRLPEGLKALK
+432 NGYSKRLPDGLKSLK
-447 EFRQVGYYYMT
+447 EFRQPGFYYMLT
-458 TPETKTLSDHPDSGD
+458 TETKTLSDHPDSGN
-473 AGWWFNIAPA
+473 AGWWLNIAPA
-483 DRVGSVIQTLT
+483 DRAGSVIQTLT
-494 RNSTARPLKILT
+494 RNATARPIKILT
-506 RVVTSEGKEGE
+506 RVVTNTGNVGD

-529 ANLPLKNGA
+529 ADLPLKNGA
-538 KNPDSNNRLQF
+538 KNPDSNYRLQF
-549 AVQGGFLYV
+549 AVQGGFLFV
-558 RGRVTIPK
+558 RGRVTIPQ

-576 VSARP
+576 ASARP
-581 KKNAFKGC
+581 KKNTYKSC
-589 PVGGTT
+589 PVAGTT

-609 ALGLIANNAGNVT
+609 ALGLFAKSASNAT

-629 IKLN
+629 IKLD

>member
-1 MVIRLIKDYDST
+1 MAIRLIKDYDST

-24 DLESIENGLNGLSN
+24 DLESIENELNGLSN

-51 SSQVAHGGGLTVYE
+51 SSQVAHGSGLTVYE

-106 HLIAN
+106 HLVAN

-120 IIQKEMTFDFTT
+120 MIQKELSFDFTT

-142 LADKTVLQCFVIDE
+142 LADKTILQCFVIDE

-165 VASGNKDKSE
+165 VASGNQDKSE

-208 NGKIYIWSNYDVVD
+208 NGKVYIWSNYNVVD

-270 FIAFRVKLNDGNSL
+270 LIAFRIRLEDDNSL
-284 VELRKLTDVKSGVNK
+284 VELRKLNDVKNGVNK

-309 LHYLQGFTIDGYDLY
+309 LFYLQGFTIDGYDLY
-324 WYTGDTNNNTYPC
+324 WYTGDTNNKTYPC

-354 CDFGYGPD
+354 CNFGYGPD

-392 VTGAVGKRLAKV
+392 ATGAVGKRLAKV

-432 SGYAKRLPEGLKALK
+432 NGYSKRLPDGLKSLK
-447 EFRQVGYYYMT
+447 EFRQPGFYYMLT
-458 TPETKTLSDHPDSGD
+458 TETKTLSDHPDSGN
-473 AGWWFNIAPA
+473 AGWWLNIAPA
-483 DRVGSVIQTLT
+483 DRAGSVIQTLT
-494 RNSTARPLKILT
+494 RNATARPIKILT
-506 RVVTSEGKEGE
+506 RVVTNDGKVGD

-529 ANLPLKNGA
+529 ADLPLKNGA
-538 KNPDSNNRLQF
+538 KNPDSNYRLQF
-549 AVQGGFLYV
+549 AVQGGFLFV
-558 RGRVTIPK
+558 RGRVTIPQ

-576 VSARP
+576 ASARP
-581 KKNAFKGC
+581 KKNTYKSC
-589 PVGGTT
+589 PVAGTT

-609 ALGLIANNAGNVT
+609 ALGLFAKSASNAT

-629 IKLN
+629 IKLD

>member
-51 SSQVAHGGGLTVYE
+51 SSQVAHGSGLTVYE

-71 ARLRNIILEAD
+71 ARLRNIVLEAD
-82 GTNIKETLDARV
+82 GTNIKETIDARV
-94 DKRGKVYPSLRD
+94 DKRGKVYQSLRD
-106 HLIAN
+106 HLVAN

-120 IIQKEMTFDFTT
+120 MIQKEMSFDFTT

-165 VASGNKDKSE
+165 VASGNQDKSE

-208 NGKIYIWSNYDVVD
+208 NGKVYIWSNYNVVD

-270 FIAFRVKLNDGNSL
+270 FIAFRIRLQDDNSL
-284 VELRKLTDVKSGVNK
+284 VELRKLSDVKNGVNK

-309 LHYLQGFTIDGYDLY
+309 LFYLQGFTIDGYDLY
-324 WYTGDTNNNTYPC
+324 WYTGDTNNKTYPC

-354 CDFGYGPD
+354 CNFGYGPD

-392 VTGAVGKRLAKV
+392 ATGAVGKRLAKV

-432 SGYAKRLPEGLKALK
+432 NGYSKRLPDGLKSLK
-447 EFRQVGYYYMT
+447 EFRQPGFYYMLT
-458 TPETKTLSDHPDSGD
+458 TETKTLSDHPDSGN
-473 AGWWFNIAPA
+473 AGWWLNIAPA
-483 DRVGSVIQTLT
+483 DRAGSVIQTLT
-494 RNSTARPLKILT
+494 RNATARPIKILT
-506 RVVTSEGKEGE
+506 RVVTNDGKVGD
-517 WSEISAS
+517 WSEVSAS

-538 KNPDSNNRLQF
+538 KNPDSNYRLQF
-549 AVQGGFLYV
+549 AVQGGFLFV
-558 RGRVTIPK
+558 RGRVTIPQ

-581 KKNAFKGC
+581 KKNTYKSC
-589 PVGGTT
+589 PVAGTT

-609 ALGLIANNAGNVT
+609 ALGLFAKSASNAT

-629 IKLN
+629 IKLD

>member
-106 HLIAN
+106 HLVAN

-120 IIQKEMTFDFTT
+120 MIQKELSFDFTT
-132 VPPVY
+132 VTPVY

-208 NGKIYIWSNYDVVD
+208 NGKVYIWSNYNVVD

-270 FIAFRVKLNDGNSL
+270 FIAFRIRLEDDNSL
-284 VELRKLTDVKSGVNK
+284 VELRKLNDVKNGVNK
-299 VLGKVIIPSD
+299 VLGKVIIPND
-309 LHYLQGFTIDGYDLY
+309 LFYLQGFTIDGYDLY
-324 WYTGDTNNNTYPC
+324 WYTGDTNNKTYPC

-343 FKDGSLKKRIS
+343 FKDGSLRKRIS
-354 CDFGYGPD
+354 CNFGYGPD

-392 VTGAVGKRLAKV
+392 ATGAVGKRLAKV

-432 SGYAKRLPEGLKALK
+432 NGYSKRLPDGLKSLK
-447 EFRQVGYYYMT
+447 EFRQPGFYYMLT
-458 TPETKTLSDHPDSGD
+458 TETKTLSDHPDSGN
-473 AGWWFNIAPA
+473 AGWWLNIAPA
-483 DRVGSVIQTLT
+483 DRAGSVIQTLT
-494 RNSTARPLKILT
+494 RNATARPIKILT
-506 RVVTSEGKEGE
+506 RVVTNTGNVGD

-538 KNPDSNNRLQF
+538 KNPDSNYRLQF
-549 AVQGGFLYV
+549 AVQGGFLFV
-558 RGRVTIPK
+558 RGRVTIPQ

-576 VSARP
+576 ASARP
-581 KKNAFKGC
+581 KKNTYKSC
-589 PVGGTT
+589 PVAGTT

-609 ALGLIANNAGNVT
+609 ALGLFAKSASNAT

-629 IKLN
+629 IKLD

>member
-24 DLESIENGLNGLSN
+24 DLESIENELNGLSN

-51 SSQVAHGGGLTVYE
+51 SSQVAHGSGLTVYE

-71 ARLRNIILEAD
+71 ARLRNIVLEAD
-82 GTNIKETLDARV
+82 GTNIKETIDARV

-106 HLIAN
+106 HLVAN

-120 IIQKEMTFDFTT
+120 MIQKELSFDFTT

-142 LADKTVLQCFVIDE
+142 LADKTILQCFVIDE

-165 VASGNKDKSE
+165 VASGNQDKSE

-208 NGKIYIWSNYDVVD
+208 NGKVYIWSNYNVVD

-270 FIAFRVKLNDGNSL
+270 LIAFRIRLEDDNSL
-284 VELRKLTDVKSGVNK
+284 VELRKLNDVKNGVNK

-309 LHYLQGFTIDGYDLY
+309 LFYLQGFTIDGYDLY
-324 WYTGDTNNNTYPC
+324 WYTGDTNNKTYPC

-354 CDFGYGPD
+354 CNFGYGPD

-392 VTGAVGKRLAKV
+392 ATGAVGKRLAKV

-432 SGYAKRLPEGLKALK
+432 NGYSKRLPDGLKSLK
-447 EFRQVGYYYMT
+447 EFRQPGFYYMLT
-458 TPETKTLSDHPDSGD
+458 TETKTLSDHPDSGN
-473 AGWWFNIAPA
+473 AGWWLNIAPA
-483 DRVGSVIQTLT
+483 DRAGSVIQTLT
-494 RNSTARPLKILT
+494 RNATARPIKILT
-506 RVVTSEGKEGE
+506 RVVTNDGKVGD

-529 ANLPLKNGA
+529 ADLPLKNGA
-538 KNPDSNNRLQF
+538 KNPDSNYRLQF
-549 AVQGGFLYV
+549 AVQGGFLFV
-558 RGRVTIPK
+558 RGRVTIPQ
-566 KDGVDFATLP
+566 KDGVDFATVP

-581 KKNAFKGC
+581 KKNTYKSC
-589 PVGGTT
+589 PVAGTT

-609 ALGLIANNAGNVT
+609 ALGLFAKSASNAT

-629 IKLN
+629 IKLD

>member
-106 HLIAN
+106 HLVAN
-111 ETDLENLDS
+111 ENDLENLDS
-120 IIQKEMTFDFTT
+120 MIQKELSFDFTT

-142 LADKTVLQCFVIDE
+142 LTDKTVLQCFVIDE

-165 VASGNKDKSE
+165 VASGNQDKSE

-208 NGKIYIWSNYDVVD
+208 NGKMYIWSNYNVVD

-251 RYNKFNDYYTIPVI
+251 RYNKFNDYYTIPAI

-270 FIAFRVKLNDGNSL
+270 LIAFRIRLKDDNSL
-284 VELRKLTDVKSGVNK
+284 VELRKLSDVKNGVNK
-299 VLGKVIIPSD
+299 VLGKVIIPND
-309 LHYLQGFTIDGYDLY
+309 LFYLQGFTIDGYDLY
-324 WYTGDTNNNTYPC
+324 WYTGDTNNKTYPC

-354 CDFGYGPD
+354 CNFGYGPD

-392 VTGAVGKRLAKV
+392 ATGAVGKRLAKV

-432 SGYAKRLPEGLKALK
+432 NGYSKRLPDGLKSLK
-447 EFRQVGYYYMT
+447 EFRQPGFYYMLT
-458 TPETKTLSDHPDSGD
+458 TETKTLSDHPDSGN
-473 AGWWFNIAPA
+473 AGWWLNIAPA
-483 DRVGSVIQTLT
+483 DRAGSVIQTLT
-494 RNSTARPLKILT
+494 RNATARPIKILT
-506 RVVTSEGKEGE
+506 RVVTNDGNVGD
-517 WSEISAS
+517 WSEISLS

-529 ANLPLKNGA
+529 ADLPLKNGA
-538 KNPDSNNRLQF
+538 KNPDSNYRLQF
-549 AVQGGFLYV
+549 AVQGGFLFV
-558 RGRVTIPK
+558 RGRVTIPQ

-576 VSARP
+576 ASARP
-581 KKNAFKGC
+581 KKNTYKSC
-589 PVGGTT
+589 PVAGTT

-609 ALGLIANNAGNVT
+609 ALGLFAKSASNAT

-629 IKLN
+629 IKLD